1 MLCRKI
7 EELLQTDYLDGR
19 LEEAQAKQIQEHLAR
34 CSSCAK
40 LEKDLQA
47 QRILFKQAKP
57 KQPPEQA
64 WKNIRDRIIAERLNA
79 EGRKYGLIERLKGW
93 LWQPRP
99 VFVLA
104 TVFALIIMVAVFAG
118 NFMLKKTFLPIADDA
133 ELAVVYSLNGENG
146 NSLSD
151 LGTSIEEYF
160 L

>member
-7 EELLQTDYLDGR
+7 EELLQTDYLDAR
-19 LEEAQAKQIQEHLAR
+19 LEEAQVKQLQEHLAR

-57 KQPPEQA
+57 KQPPEQV
-64 WKNIRDRIIAERLNA
+64 WENIRDRIITERLNA
-79 EGRKYGLIERLKGW
+79 ESRKYGLIERLKGW

-99 VFVLA
+99 AFALA
-104 TVFALIIMVAVFAG
+104 TAFALIIMVAVFAG
-118 NFMLKKTFLPIADDA
+118 NLMFKKISFPIADDA
-133 ELAVVYSLNGENG
+133 GLATVYNLNGESG
-146 NSLSD
+146 DSLSD